1 MFSKNIQ
8 IPKYTK
14 FHKGKKYMVTQQ
26 LHNCL
31 SKSVHSF
38 KTAKVSHILL
48 GLIMSDLFINQ
59 QLHSYITVSVKTSKY
74 TKFHKEKEYK
84 VTQLDVAFA
93 VVCPIIVCL
102 CFISCTSSAFSF
114 FHS

>member
-1 MFSKNIQ
+1 MFSKNVQ

-14 FHKGKKYMVTQQ
+14 FHKGKKYMVIQQ

-31 SKSVHSF
+31 SKSIHSF

-59 QLHSYITVSVKTSKY
+59 QLHSYITVSVKTP
-74 TKFHKEKEYK
+74 KFPNIQNFTKEKN
-84 VTQLDVAFA
+84 TW
-93 VVCPIIVCL
+93 
-102 CFISCTSSAFSF
+102 
-114 FHS
+114 

>member
-1 MFSKNIQ
+1 
-8 IPKYTK
+8 
-14 FHKGKKYMVTQQ
+14 MVTQQ

-59 QLHSYITVSVKTSKY
+59 QLHSYITVSVKMSKY

-93 VVCPIIVCL
+93 VVRPIIVCL

>member
-1 MFSKNIQ
+1 
-8 IPKYTK
+8 
-14 FHKGKKYMVTQQ
+14 MVTQQ

-59 QLHSYITVSVKTSKY
+59 QLHSYITVSVKMP
-74 TKFHKEKEYK
+74 KFPNIQSFTKEKN
-84 VTQLDVAFA
+84 TW
-93 VVCPIIVCL
+93 
-102 CFISCTSSAFSF
+102 
-114 FHS
+114 